1 MNNIFLPSND
11 PLLYTPNNYYP
22 QNIQEKMEQKYNEY
36 LARTQQRPDLLAEL
50 DNKLKNLNSSVEK
63 ELESDLEF
71 KDLSS
76 ILHNNIQAEI
86 MAMVKQQINN
96 NPEMVKNI
104 ERQLT
109 IIKNIENKISE
120 SERKNMAELND
131 YLQNYSNITFDEY
144 KKLKAELNEN

>member
-22 QNIQEKMEQKYNEY
+22 HNIQEKMEQKYNEY